1 MLYRRCSYSISQPS
15 PPSYSRP
22 FLPIPCP
29 SSSLFR
35 FFFFLFTFFC
45 SFTPSL
51 PTSPSTTRRC
61 HLSVRLSQA
70 VLGKSSLFTSWY
82 PSPAYLTPPFYLHY
96 PPPTSYLTLSKVYL
110 VSPFFLFSY
119 NPLPVSSSSVLD
131 SLLIPIS
138 FLSSFLIFI
147 ICLCR
152 HVVDPFIIASWLD
165 IVDID
170 VDKSF
175 DSFCHH
181 CCHHVQLADVTPY
194 LSPFNPTNST
204 SLTHRTTIKPPPNRL
219 RLLIIVTFFRLHFTP
234 PPLFP
239 STSPS
244 SLFITLIPSVHSTS
258 VLFLFPKFYLTYF
271 FNTSIYTGPFSFS
284 LPPLLMR
291 STNLSFLL
299 LPSPFTSF
307 PTAMGTVN
315 RTHMFTVAGVFEVS
329 SVVRPFLSSLPFL
342 SSYPWLFFYQ
352 FLPSFL
358 GTFLLRQEVHLSVFQ
373 RHHHLQWGRPRT
385 TFCLWDQHARLWRSS
400 SRSQAR
406 WDEGDQRAPHR
417 H

>member
-1 MLYRRCSYSISQPS
+1 MISLS
-15 PPSYSRP
+15 GLSDS
-22 FLPIPCP
+22 
-29 SSSLFR
+29 
-35 FFFFLFTFFC
+35 TV
-45 SFTPSL
+45 L
-51 PTSPSTTRRC
+51 PTLPSTHVVSHTLQS
-61 HLSVRLSQA
+61 LSCESFLS
-70 VLGKSSLFTSWY
+70 
-82 PSPAYLTPPFYLHY
+82 
-96 PPPTSYLTLSKVYL
+96 
-110 VSPFFLFSY
+110 FLLY
-119 NPLPVSSSSVLD
+119 PLPVSSSSVLD

-219 RLLIIVTFFRLHFTP
+219 RLLIIVTFFRLHFTS

-342 SSYPWLFFYQ
+342 SSYP
-352 FLPSFL
+352 
-358 GTFLLRQEVHLSVFQ
+358 
-373 RHHHLQWGRPRT
+373 
-385 TFCLWDQHARLWRSS
+385 
-400 SRSQAR
+400 
-406 WDEGDQRAPHR
+406 
-417 H
+417 